1 MSGSDI
7 ARAAYSTGAP
17 GLSSGVLALTR
28 AIADSF
34 VHALAAVP
42 PEPAIDVAL
51 ARVQH
56 AAYRAALAALG
67 ARVVVLDADEACPDG
82 CFVEDTAVVAGGLAL
97 LTRPGAPSR
106 QAEGAAVGAALAAR
120 MEVVGMDAPATLDG
134 GDCLRL
140 GRTLYIGRSARTNA
154 AGIARAAEV
163 FAPRGVRVVALDLP
177 AGVLHLKC
185 VCAPLA
191 DDRVLLARGALA
203 DDAFAGVERVWVP
216 AEEAYAANAVA
227 VGGGVV
233 VSEGFPR
240 TRETLERA
248 GFEVLAVPTTEVRK
262 ADGSLTCLSILV
274 PGVVG

>member
-1 MSGSDI
+1 M
-7 ARAAYSTGAP
+7 
-17 GLSSGVLALTR
+17 LALTR
-28 AIADSF
+28 AIPDRF
-34 VHALAAVP
+34 VDALAAVRPDP
-42 PEPAIDVAL
+42 PIDVAL
-51 ARVQH
+51 ARRQH

-67 ARVVVLDADEACPDG
+67 AQVILLDADEACPDA

-97 LTRPGAPSR
+97 ITRPGAPSR
-106 QAEGAAVGAALAAR
+106 QAEGIAVAAALAGR
-120 MEVVGMDAPATLDG
+120 MDVVGMVAPATLDG

-163 FAPRGVRVVALDLP
+163 FGPRGLRVVAVDLP

-185 VCAPLA
+185 VGAPLG
-191 DDRVLLARGALA
+191 DDRVLLARGTVPAEV
-203 DDAFAGVERVWVP
+203 FAGVAPVWVP

-227 VGGGVV
+227 LGGGVV

-240 TRETLERA
+240 TREVLERA
-248 GFEVLAVPTTEVRK
+248 GFTVLAVPTTEVRK

-274 PGVVG
+274 PDGGVV